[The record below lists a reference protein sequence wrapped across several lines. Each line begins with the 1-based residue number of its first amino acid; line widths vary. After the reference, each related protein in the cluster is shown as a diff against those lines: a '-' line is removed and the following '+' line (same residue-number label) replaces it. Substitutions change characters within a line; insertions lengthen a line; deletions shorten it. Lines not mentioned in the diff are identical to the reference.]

1 MSNTKKI
8 RALIEEMD
16 SVRKEAQKLI
26 KEISQDRNYSDNYK
40 ANQRMKVIE
49 DAKAKLIEI
58 NDQAEM
64 IMPKLEAIAG
74 KQKEFS
80 YNDPKLLS
88 AVQFIQLNGAK
99 TPEYAWRQMISD
111 FSENPSELFYLSDIF
126 DSNGVIDGAI
136 TAKETAQKY
145 VFSANL
151 PQRIADKFYYMCQ
164 SDPTAHVDVSGIV
177 NDLDALEQYE
187 GIVSPENASE

>member
-58 NDQAEM
+58 NDLAEM

-74 KQKEFS
+74 KQKEFN

-99 TPEYAWRQMISD
+99 TPEHAWRQMISD

-145 VFSANL
+145 AFSANL

-187 GIVSPENASE
+187 GIVSDPEAE